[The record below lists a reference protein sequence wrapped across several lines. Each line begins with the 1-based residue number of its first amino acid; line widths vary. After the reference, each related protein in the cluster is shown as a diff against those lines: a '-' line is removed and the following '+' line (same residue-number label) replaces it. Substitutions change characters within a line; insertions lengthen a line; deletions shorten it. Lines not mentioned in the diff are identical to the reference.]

1 MVETRSRSASRARV
15 ATASVSGAG
24 VACVVGCAFK
34 AARQVRDNPR
44 ENIERVTRRLVG
56 RELVRQQ
63 TIPAMIERIKALV
76 AAETA

>member
-1 MVETRSRSASRARV
+1 M
-15 ATASVSGAG
+15 
-24 VACVVGCAFK
+24 
-34 AARQVRDNPR
+34 RDNPR